1 MDAPEKSNNTAH
13 SFGKSERKVGS
24 VALPALAV
32 GAHTTPGSGWRTSS
46 RLGLVAAGLAV
57 TAAVIHAVSVDG
69 SVSSVLR
76 SWDLPGDLAKAIDLS
91 EVFGHGMGALAIL
104 LSVWWL
110 APSRRSAVWLAVAIT
125 VASGVAANGLKSL
138 FVRVRPHATESIQI
152 VDPTTATSPP
162 KTSLGP
168 SPEVLEGLELV
179 PISVWDSRQR
189 SFPSGHAATAWGLA
203 IGLSLVFPRGIVL
216 FACFATLASLQR
228 LTSGAHFPTD
238 ILAGAAI
245 AFVVAAGLLML
256 PPLRKLWL

>member
-1 MDAPEKSNNTAH
+1 MASTAQGFKSDATL
-13 SFGKSERKVGS
+13 V
-24 VALPALAV
+24 
-32 GAHTTPGSGWRTSS
+32 SGWRASF

-57 TAAVIHAVSVDG
+57 AAAVIHAISVDEA
-69 SVSSVLR
+69 VSSLLR
-76 SWDLPGDLAKAIDLS
+76 GWDLPGDLAKAIDLS

-110 APSRRSAVWLAVAIT
+110 APTRRSVVWLAMVIT
-125 VASGVAANGLKSL
+125 LVSGVASNGMKSF
-138 FVRVRPHATESIQI
+138 FVRVRPHATGSIQI
-152 VDPTTATSPP
+152 VDPTTVAPP
-162 KTSLGP
+162 SKTSLGQ
-168 SPEVLEGLELV
+168 SPQALDSVEQV

-245 AFVVAAGLLML
+245 AFVVATALLML
-256 PPLRKLWL
+256 SPLRKLWQ